1 MRKERKRQHKKDVMK
16 LNQVSG
22 RKESQNKSL
31 KNERKKKRRRKEN
44 EKERQRPRRN
54 SECPV

>member
-22 RKESQNKSL
+22 RKENQNKSL
-31 KNERKKKRRRKEN
+31 KNERKKKKAKTKGE
-44 EKERQRPRRN
+44 
-54 SECPV
+54 